1 MPFLVHYHGE
11 MTKYNG
17 ISRIIDIMKQ
27 LRTPE
32 TGCPWDLKQNFKSIA
47 PYTIEEAYE
56 VVDAIERDD
65 MDDLK
70 DELGDLLLQVVF
82 HAQMAEEAGLFNFDD
97 IAHAV
102 SDKMQRRHPHVF
114 SDETGKSI
122 DDVKNSWEVIKAKE
136 KEAKTGGMSLS
147 LLEDIPSALPGM
159 ARSVKLQKRAARVG
173 FDWPKVSQV
182 FDKLDEELSELRHEI
197 EQNGSSERLLDEMGD
212 VMFVIA
218 NLARHLKIDP
228 EQASRAG
235 NQKFTN
241 RFRDMEKQVKASGK
255 DMGSLTLDE
264 LETMWQSAKTKGL

>member
-1 MPFLVHYHGE
+1 MSKL
-11 MTKYNG
+11 TG
-17 ISRIIDIMKQ
+17 IDRLHNILKA
-27 LRTPE
+27 LRTPK

-47 PYTIEEAYE
+47 IYTIEEAYE

-82 HAQMAEEAGLFNFDD
+82 HARMAEEAGLFDFHDVAQA
-97 IAHAV
+97 I
-102 SDKMQRRHPHVF
+102 SEKMLRRHPHVF
-114 SDETGKSI
+114 AEETGKSI

-136 KEAKTGGMSLS
+136 KEAKTGGVPQS

-159 ARSVKLQKRAARVG
+159 TRSVKLQKRAARVG
-173 FDWPKVSQV
+173 FDWPEISQV
-182 FDKLDEELSELRHEI
+182 FDKLDEELGELRQEI

-218 NLARHLKIDP
+218 NLARHLRIDP

-241 RFRDMEKQVKASGK
+241 RFNDMEKQAEASGK
-255 DMGSLTLDE
+255 DMDSLTLDE
-264 LETMWQSAKTKGL
+264 LETMWQSAKTKDL

>member
-1 MPFLVHYHGE
+1 MAK
-11 MTKYNG
+11 TT
-17 ISRIIDIMKQ
+17 SIDRLRYILKS
-27 LRTPE
+27 LRTRK

-47 PYTIEEAYE
+47 AYTIEEAYE

-114 SDETGKSI
+114 ADETVKSEENNE
-122 DDVKNSWEVIKAKE
+122 NSWEIIKDKE
-136 KEAKTGGMSLS
+136 KEAKLGAMAQS
-147 LLEDIPSALPGM
+147 LLDDIPITLPGM
-159 ARSVKLQKRAARVG
+159 TRSVKLQKRAARVG
-173 FDWPKVSQV
+173 FDWPEISMV
-182 FDKLDEELSELRHEI
+182 FDKIYEELNELREEI
-197 EQNGSSERLLDEMGD
+197 EQNGSPERLLDEMGD

-218 NLARHLKIDP
+218 NLARQLKIDP

-235 NQKFTN
+235 NRKFTN
-241 RFRDMEKQVKASGK
+241 RFTEMEKQADSKGK

-264 LETMWQSAKTKGL
+264 LETMWQSAKIKDL